1 MQRRAFTLLIAGL
14 AFAAGSACAQIQ
26 IAKGK
31 DYVMVDPAQPT
42 EGGGKVEVI
51 EFFWYGCGHCFKF
64 EPTLVKWTQGL
75 PKDVVFKRVPAVP
88 NDAWAQTAVIYYTLE
103 AMGLLEK
110 MHQKVFDAIHLDNV
124 IITNRKVRDE
134 WLAKNGVDPIKFT
147 EVEKSFAV
155 QSKLARAKQLT
166 ASYKIDGVPM
176 MVVNG
181 KYLTS
186 LGHAGGP
193 DRLLQVIDGL
203 VAQSRKETV
212 AQK

>member
-1 MQRRAFTLLIAGL
+1 MQRRAFTALLAALVL
-14 AFAAGSACAQIQ
+14 ATGSAYAQM
-26 IAKGK
+26 AKGK
-31 DYVMVDPAQPT
+31 DYVMLEPAQPT

-51 EFFWYGCGHCFKF
+51 EFFWYGCGHCFKL
-64 EPTLVKWTQGL
+64 EPNLVKWSQAL

-88 NDAWAQTAVIYYTLE
+88 NDAWGQTAVVFYTLE

-147 EVEKSFAV
+147 EVEKSFSV
-155 QSKLARAKQLT
+155 QSKLSRAKQMT

-181 KYLTS
+181 KYVSS
-186 LGHAGGP
+186 LSHAGGP
-193 DRLLQVIDGL
+193 ERLLQVVDGL
-203 VAQSRKETV
+203 IVQARKETV
-212 AQK
+212 ASK